1 MVRVTFLGKLRLL
14 TPRHFSKSLRAT
26 RASIIAT
33 PHSVGAIRNE
43 LTHPRLGLA
52 IPKKRLNVQY
62 GVTASK
68 RQIRESFRLHQHE
81 LPPIDIVVIAQST
94 RAWIRKP
101 DLSQLLDKLWRTLAR
116 RSNG

>member
-1 MVRVTFLGKLRLL
+1 MVKQVTFPRELRLL
-14 TPRHFSKSLRAT
+14 TPDTFQKVFAQPV
-26 RASIIAT
+26 RASS
-33 PHSVGAIRNE
+33 PHLTLLAIRND

-52 IPKKRLNVQY
+52 IPKKALKRAVWRNRV
-62 GVTASK
+62 K

-81 LPPIDIVVIAQST
+81 LPPIDIVVIAKAPV
-94 RAWIRKP
+94 RGLANP